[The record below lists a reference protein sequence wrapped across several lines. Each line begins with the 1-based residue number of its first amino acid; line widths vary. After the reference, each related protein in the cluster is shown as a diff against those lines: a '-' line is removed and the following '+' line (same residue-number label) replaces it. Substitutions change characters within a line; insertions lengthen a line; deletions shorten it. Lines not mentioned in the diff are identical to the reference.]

1 MTSSH
6 QEKHWFRL
14 SGDHAKQPLIKIIIR
29 TWKWH
34 MGFNSG
40 LSWKS
45 LETIKLA
52 LSLQSHTKWWWCL
65 RQREVKT
72 KSNIISTALYSG
84 PAVFLCEVKHTLT
97 LQPVLF
103 HVFSDQ
109 KWIHLDTKKSYFLF
123 YCERPK
129 KRIEKR
135 AVSFMTCFSMSRA
148 FVLFHLKVT
157 AVHHHHPFL
166 HKYQTLTSH
175 QLSDSPHKLP
185 HQLWRSTSNTH

>member
-1 MTSSH
+1 
-6 QEKHWFRL
+6 
-14 SGDHAKQPLIKIIIR
+14 
-29 TWKWH
+29 

-52 LSLQSHTKWWWCL
+52 LSLQSHTKRWWHL
-65 RQREVKT
+65 RRREVEA
-72 KSNIISTALYSG
+72 KSSIISTALYSG
-84 PAVFLCEVKHTLT
+84 PAVSLCEVKHTLT
-97 LQPVLF
+97 LKLFLF
-103 HVFSDQ
+103 HVSGDQ
-109 KWIHLDTKKSYFLF
+109 KLIHLDTKNHISCLLWETEK
-123 YCERPK
+123 
-129 KRIEKR
+129 KR

-157 AVHHHHPFL
+157 AVHHQHRFL

-175 QLSDSPHKLP
+175 QLSDNPHKLP